1 MEDLI
6 IIGVGFP
13 DIIQTVED
21 INSDKKQF
29 NLLGFL
35 DDNTNLHN
43 QKILN
48 YPVLGSLNWIKE
60 NQNVKIINT
69 IARDLPKRQV
79 INQYLRSI
87 GCRFTKLIHPSVNI
101 KYSKVENNV
110 LISKFVYLEPR
121 TIIKK
126 DTMILP
132 FCSIGHDVIIEKNCF
147 IASGCHFGGFSNI
160 KENCLIGA
168 GSSIH
173 PKVTIEKNCK
183 IGINS
188 SIFSNI
194 RPNKIVLNKPSVSIN

>member
-13 DIIQTVED
+13 DIIQTIED
-21 INSDKKQF
+21 INSDKRQF

-35 DDNTNLHN
+35 DDNKNFDK
-43 QKILN
+43 QSILN
-48 YPVLGSLNWIKE
+48 YPVLGPLNWLKQ

-69 IARDLPKRQV
+69 ISKDLQKRRV
-79 INQYLRSI
+79 INDHLRSI
-87 GCRFTKLIHPSVNI
+87 GGKFTKIIHPSVNI

-110 LISKFVYLEPR
+110 LISKFVYMEPR
-121 TIIKK
+121 TVIKQ

-132 FCSIGHDVIIEKNCF
+132 LCSIGHDVIIEKNCF

-188 SIFSNI
+188 SIFTNI
-194 RPNKIVLNKPSVSIN
+194 QSDKIVLNKPSVSIN